1 MKITDET
8 RRVVRLDEISKTDLL
23 IIFQQKS
30 GMRDISNFE
39 LKLASERGDLRLN
52 ADITGIS
59 LIGVSEVIE

>member
-1 MKITDET
+1 MQITDET
-8 RRVVRLDEISKTDLL
+8 RRVVRLEISKTDLL

-39 LKLASERGDLRLN
+39 FKLATERGDVPLN

-59 LIGVSEVIE
+59 LIGVSEMME